1 MGSVVLAAHTTQ
13 WSGAVILDCVTFY
26 QTVYSISKF
35 FILSML
41 DGFLSI
47 KYKKS
52 RVILLSL
59 VASNPSSHPPIIL
72 THNFVFLFAYFH
84 FGSSNCSFFLIFLKL
99 FWNLFETFF
108 DFWRFAVLLLSF
120 TNVQKKVASNLS
132 FFFVARYLPVDPSI
146 IQTNDILW

>member
-72 THNFVFLFAYFH
+72 THNFVFLFAHFH
-84 FGSSNCSFFLIFLKL
+84 YGSSNCTFFNF
-99 FWNLFETFF
+99 FETFLKSLRNF
-108 DFWRFAVLLLSF
+108 FWFLKICCFLLFF